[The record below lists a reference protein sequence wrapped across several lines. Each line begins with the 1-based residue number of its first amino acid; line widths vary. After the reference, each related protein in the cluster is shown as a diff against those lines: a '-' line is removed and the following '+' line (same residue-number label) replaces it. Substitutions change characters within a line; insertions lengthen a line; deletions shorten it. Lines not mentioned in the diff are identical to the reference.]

1 MARWTTT
8 PGELERYI
16 GAEGVRLMRREREL
30 CLWCSFIRC
39 VDNVKSEQLTKGEK
53 ITQDGKSVRSL
64 IR

>member
-1 MARWTTT
+1 MCWRRGPALDNT
-8 PGELERYI
+8 GERVVFVVCI
-16 GAEGVRLMRREREL
+16 AG
-30 CLWCSFIRC
+30 SFIGC